1 MQKASGKKEDF
12 RSIDNRRS
20 RNIRN
25 RKVIDVILL
34 SNPGY
39 LALVELSLL
48 VGTGVLGWVF
58 SWPKLPLFP
67 ALNVIGGVLFLGAL
81 AFHLYCERTHQ
92 QAHDQADDI
101 TRIVTIGVYSK
112 IRHPLYLS
120 LVLMHIGIGLAFGI
134 IWTLIIAAV
143 TGVLAILT
151 ALKEEEFL
159 LREFPEEYG
168 QYKKDVRWRL
178 IPMIF

>member
-1 MQKASGKKEDF
+1 M
-12 RSIDNRRS
+12 
-20 RNIRN
+20 RN
-25 RKVIDVILL
+25 RKVIDGILL
-34 SNPGY
+34 ANHGY
-39 LALVELSLL
+39 LALIELSLL

-67 ALNVIGGVLFLGAL
+67 ALNVTGVALFLGAI

-101 TRIVTIGVYSK
+101 THIVTTGVYSK

-120 LVLMHIGIGLAFGI
+120 LIFMNLGIGLAFGVTC
-134 IWTLIIAAV
+134 TLIIAIA
-143 TGVLAILT
+143 TGVLAIMT
-151 ALKEEEFL
+151 AFREEKFL
-159 LREFPEEYG
+159 LEEFPEEYG

-178 IPMIF
+178 IPKIF

>member
-1 MQKASGKKEDF
+1 M
-12 RSIDNRRS
+12 
-20 RNIRN
+20 RN

-34 SNPGY
+34 ANPGH
-39 LALVELSLL
+39 LALIELSLL

-58 SWPKLPLFP
+58 SWPRLPLFP
-67 ALNVIGGVLFLGAL
+67 ALNVTGGALFLGAI

-101 TRIVTIGVYSK
+101 TDIVTTGVYSK

-120 LVLMHIGIGLAFGI
+120 LIFMNLGIGFAFGVT
-134 IWTLIIAAV
+134 WTLIIAIA
-143 TGVLAILT
+143 TGVLAIMT
-151 ALKEEEFL
+151 ALREEKFL
-159 LREFPEEYG
+159 LEEFPEEYG

-178 IPMIF
+178 IPKIF

>member
-1 MQKASGKKEDF
+1 M
-12 RSIDNRRS
+12 
-20 RNIRN
+20 RN
-25 RKVIDVILL
+25 RKAIDVILL
-34 SNPGY
+34 ANPGH
-39 LALVELSLL
+39 LALIELSLL

-67 ALNVIGGVLFLGAL
+67 ALNVIGGVLFLGAI

-101 TRIVTIGVYSK
+101 THIVTSGVYSN

-120 LVLMHIGIGLAFGI
+120 LILMHLGIGLAFGI
-134 IWTLIIAAV
+134 MWTLIIAAV
-143 TGVLAILT
+143 TGALAIMT

-159 LREFPEEYG
+159 LKEFPEEYG

-178 IPMIF
+178 LPYIF